1 MIMIFIISVG
11 GSIIRNITIKTVDEK
26 DWEFVQ
32 GLQNLGVNRKVAC
45 VITFLK
51 DQSEKSTREIET
63 ATRLRQPEVSVAMR
77 TLRERGWLTEHEIR
91 NDGKGRPLKI
101 YALRST
107 IDEIMNYYETEKT
120 EEFAQTMKT
129 IKRLKELS
137 SA

>member
-1 MIMIFIISVG
+1 MIFIRSVG

-32 GLQNLGVNRKVAC
+32 GLQNLGVNRKVAS
-45 VITFLK
+45 VITFLN

>member
-1 MIMIFIISVG
+1 MIFIISVG

-32 GLQNLGVNRKVAC
+32 GLQNLGVNRKVAS
-45 VITFLK
+45 VITFLN